1 MTFGSVERRK
11 NVRQKLLYGTIF
23 DEGFENFNSGS
34 ENCQIHFQPQNKKL
48 KSISSSPPPLR
59 NQDLNKKKIFSNL
72 STTDTKQGT
81 LKLKKKGFF

>member
-11 NVRQKLLYGTIF
+11 NVRQKLLHGTIF

-48 KSISSSPPPLR
+48 KSISSSPPPPQSRLK
-59 NQDLNKKKIFSNL
+59 QKKNL
-72 STTDTKQGT
+72 FKFINNRHKTRHVKA
-81 LKLKKKGFF
+81 